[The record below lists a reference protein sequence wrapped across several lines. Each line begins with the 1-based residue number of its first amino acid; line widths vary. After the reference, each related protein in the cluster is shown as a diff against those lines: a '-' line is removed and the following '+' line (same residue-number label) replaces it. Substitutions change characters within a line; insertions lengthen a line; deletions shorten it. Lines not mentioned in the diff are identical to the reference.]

1 MDLNLQKM
9 LLAASTSLVAI
20 TSLLNADYDDAQLR
34 NLENRVCILEQKKGA
49 CGMINPAA
57 RPTVCNGVD
66 LFVTGEF
73 IYWKPSE
80 NGLGFAIENEDGVNV
95 QFGSGFLS
103 DGDVKNPKFKWS
115 PGFKVGL
122 GWNLPHDGWDVYLN
136 WTRLHAHTKHN
147 HSSAPSGGLL
157 IPTFENPF
165 IIAPGSAVLDF
176 VSATDATSRWKLH
189 LNVLDGTLGRE
200 FFVSKWLTL
209 RPFGGVRSA
218 WVQQKLSVEYD
229 YATTPTIT
237 TEDVFTCRNKYWGI
251 GLLAGL
257 NSEWGLGCGFSLF
270 GDAAIS
276 LLYGNIKVHERE
288 RIVAPSP
295 TTVRMK
301 VHDDQK
307 MGRAVTDLA
316 AGVRWET
323 YFCDDDFRLR
333 LQAGWEQHMFF
344 GQNQL
349 VNFVDSFNQG
359 KFVSNQGD
367 LSLQG
372 LTVSAQF
379 DF

>member
-1 MDLNLQKM
+1 MDSNLQKM

-20 TSLLNADYDDAQLR
+20 TSLLTADYDDAQLR

-66 LFVTGEF
+66 VFVVGEF

-80 NGLGFAIENEDGVNV
+80 NGLGFAIEDPENPLFLTDGHVE
-95 QFGSGFLS
+95 
-103 DGDVKNPKFKWS
+103 NPKFKWS
-115 PGFKVGL
+115 PGFRVGL
-122 GWNLPHDGWDVYLN
+122 GWNMCHDGWDVYLS
-136 WTRLHAHTKHN
+136 WTRLNSHAKHTDH
-147 HSSAPSGGLL
+147 APNGGILM
-157 IPTFENPF
+157 PTFENPNF
-165 IIAPGSAVLDF
+165 LVPPQDILDF
-176 VSATDATSRWKLH
+176 TLVSEAAMRWKMR
-189 LNVLDGTLGRE
+189 LNVLDLVLGRE

-218 WVQQKLSVEYD
+218 WIRQKDRIEYE
-229 YATTPTIT
+229 TIGFIPRDHRIT
-237 TEDVFTCRNKYWGI
+237 MRNKYWGI
-251 GLLAGL
+251 GLVTGL
-257 NSEWGLGCGFSLF
+257 NSEWGLGCGWSLF
-270 GDAAIS
+270 GDASIS
-276 LLYGNIKVHERE
+276 LLYGNIKVHQRE
-288 RIVAPSP
+288 RVVNITPEV
-295 TTVRMK
+295 TRLK
-301 VHDDQK
+301 VHNDQK
-307 MGRAVTDLA
+307 LGRAVTDLA

-349 VNFVDSFNQG
+349 MNFVDSFNHG

-372 LTVSAQF
+372 FTVSAQF